1 MESLHC
7 LYETGGRAKIG
18 FWGWS
23 TFKTGF
29 CFFHWVNVIPG
40 GVKVNPDD
48 IAGILQEVNPD
59 DIAGI
64 LQAVFNG
71 LMPPFRDAELPHHMA
86 LAEVRN

>member
-23 TFKTGF
+23 TFKTEF
-29 CFFHWVNVIPG
+29 CSFHWVNVIPG
-40 GVKVNPDD
+40 GVK
-48 IAGILQEVNPD
+48 VNPD